1 MSTSSAIHDNVAGRR
16 SARRPAV
23 LALVGAIVFVGCY
36 LLVDVVKG
44 AVETSS
50 QPLPNDPDND
60 IYRYLVDNSAAV
72 AMTAGMQLL
81 SMVGL
86 LLFII
91 NGRGGLALP
100 DDSRVNRGHAAGLLA
115 VVAMT
120 VSVALSMVLA
130 ATASTM
136 SVGTAV
142 TLNTASFIAGGV
154 THVVCLGI
162 FALLTS
168 RAHTSRPVRIV
179 GVVAAVPALL
189 SLISLVWFYGSAFI
203 LLGRLLCMAWSITTA
218 VSLVRGGSSRSGA
231 RRRG

>member
-1 MSTSSAIHDNVAGRR
+1 MSTSSHVHDDVEGTRA
-16 SARRPAV
+16 ARRPAV

-44 AVETSS
+44 ALETSA
-50 QPLPNDPDND
+50 QPLPNDPDNE

-72 AMTAGMQLL
+72 AMAAGMQLL
-81 SMVGL
+81 SMAGL
-86 LLFII
+86 LLLVI
-91 NGRGGLALP
+91 NGRRALALP
-100 DDSRVNRGHAAGLLA
+100 DDARVRRGHIAGLLA
-115 VVAMT
+115 VAVMT
-120 VSVALSMVLA
+120 ISVALSMVLA
-130 ATASTM
+130 ATASTL

-162 FALLTS
+162 FVLLTS

-203 LLGRLLCMAWSITTA
+203 LLGRLLCMIWTLTTG
-218 VSLVRGGSSRSGA
+218 VSLARGKHTA
-231 RRRG
+231 QVAHV